1 MIAAGAAL
9 MDEAGVSVTPDTFI
23 RVFMTIREADA
34 NIVVQPQDFVPRPT
48 RTGFTVV
55 EWGGEQQHKI
65 S

>member
-9 MDEAGVSVTPDTFI
+9 TDEAGASVTPDTFI

-34 NIVVQPQDFVPRPT
+34 NIVVQPQAFAPRPT

-55 EWGGEQQHKI
+55 EWGGA
-65 S
+65 

>member
-9 MDEAGVSVTPDTFI
+9 TDEAGVSVTPDTFI